1 MNKTTRTFLNV
12 LVGSTY
18 CRHRMQIT
26 SWGIFLKTLTRLKAG
41 VLFYECCSSFKSLL
55 SASVQEPGCRRRGK
69 DALTFARSN
78 VCGRTLST
86 QHLQKHPDE
95 KVAAGRRV
103 KGETLLEAASSN
115 THPSPAGAIAAV
127 NMHEAPATVGH
138 QRRCRLLMTQLIT
151 SIKRLIKRNQRR
163 RNHLT

>member
-1 MNKTTRTFLNV
+1 MNKTMRTFLNV

-69 DALTFARSN
+69 DALTFAPSN
-78 VCGRTLST
+78 VRGRTPRHPAPPKASRREGCCRQTGERWDTGGSSLL
-86 QHLQKHPDE
+86 QH
-95 KVAAGRRV
+95 
-103 KGETLLEAASSN
+103 
-115 THPSPAGAIAAV
+115 
-127 NMHEAPATVGH
+127 
-138 QRRCRLLMTQLIT
+138 T
-151 SIKRLIKRNQRR
+151 SQSCR
-163 RNHLT
+163 RNRSCEHARGTCNCGTSALLPTFNDSIHFPRTADEPNKAHN